1 MRAVLTVISLLC
13 FSAIGAFAADPKV
26 DAAVKTFKQTEND
39 PAKVKT
45 FCEMTKAM
53 DAAGEKE
60 DAATDA
66 KIDGYMKE
74 LGPDFQTAWNAG
86 ENLDE
91 KSPDAKAMD
100 DAINELQSKCST

>member
-1 MRAVLTVISLLC
+1 MRTGLTIISMLC
-13 FSAIGAFAADPKV
+13 FSAVGAFAADPKV
-26 DAAVKTFKQTEND
+26 EAAVKTFKQTEND
-39 PAKVKT
+39 PGKVKT
-45 FCEMTKAM
+45 FCEMTKVM

-66 KIDGYMKE
+66 KIDGYMKQ

-91 KSPDAKAMD
+91 NSPDAKAMD
-100 DAINELQSKCST
+100 DAINELQSKCEA